1 MNRRTNPAPET
12 IANVLRLLPTKWAIG
27 LLIAVIAYVL
37 LQPRINQWFGWHLPS
52 VPAMLGQEEPATA
65 SKTSRTRTANVD
77 TAPQTRA
84 EPKKSETPRP
94 PVGKER
100 ESSSNSNSNSAPQK
114 ETKASLPPSSS
125 KETTANDDLKYRFLE
140 PLGRDRYKSPAG
152 LIYAPGSEEGHRIE
166 HIRRHLEDQPD
177 RPGSHGVFSGDIT
190 EFLIAIDDTYKRARG
205 HAKGTKQREEDGA
218 TVYEAPFDK
227 PIGFLGGTEG
237 SRRGYPKLKRM
248 RIVVCGQN
256 LITAFPTP

>member
-1 MNRRTNPAPET
+1 
-12 IANVLRLLPTKWAIG
+12 
-27 LLIAVIAYVL
+27 
-37 LQPRINQWFGWHLPS
+37 
-52 VPAMLGQEEPATA
+52 MLGQEEPAATK
-65 SKTSRTRTANVD
+65 SSRTRTANVD

-84 EPKKSETPRP
+84 EPKSRGEPKSETPGQP
-94 PVGKER
+94 ATKER
-100 ESSSNSNSNSAPQK
+100 ERSSNNTATQK
-114 ETKASLPPSSS
+114 ETTASKEPSAS

-152 LIYAPGSEEGHRIE
+152 LVYAPGSEEGHRIE

-227 PIGFLGGTEG
+227 PIGYLGGNEG
-237 SRRGYPKLKRM
+237 ARRGHPKLKRM
-248 RIVVCGQN
+248 RIVVRGQN